1 MDSVFV
7 EPLLLSDTVND
18 PVVLASRL
26 LAENDQLR
34 SEIDRLRRENL
45 ELRQLAGYWRSMHAR
60 ATQRLEEVHQ
70 ELDLLRGEIRQL
82 KADLFGRKSEK
93 QSRKD
98 RSNDLEDPQET
109 ATKPERHRG
118 QQPDRPAPKRRD
130 YAHLPERIQ
139 KVELPPEQCYCP
151 DCGKRLKLRTDTED
165 ATQIEIEVIL
175 YRRVWQRCRYETT
188 CPCAG
193 KTRVFTAPVPPKLIP
208 KGLYGTS
215 LWVEILVDKFYSQQ
229 PVQRLLEQLRLHGL
243 DLAAGTVADGL
254 QRLEPLFTPVY
265 EALKERNGQS
275 FYRQADETRWYVFVE
290 HDGKSN
296 HCWWLWA
303 FSGEDTVVYCL
314 DPSRSHTVPEEYYPD
329 DVEGRLLVDRLS
341 SYKAMEQVKIGL
353 IRLAWCW
360 AHVRRDFV
368 RVGKGWPE
376 LKDWALAWL
385 RRIRELYRLNRE
397 RLAVRK
403 NKTKF
408 AKADRAL
415 RRAILAMQQ
424 QRDAE
429 LADRQLRPPC
439 RKALESMQE
448 HWEGLTRFV
457 DDSRM
462 PMDNNASERRL
473 RGPALGRKNYYGSGS
488 LWSGQLAAMLFSIFA
503 TLTMWKLNP
512 RKWLQWYLESC
523 AAQGGQAPADITP
536 FLPWNL
542 TDEQRLHLGG
552 VGAPFTLDST

>member
-1 MDSVFV
+1 MDGVFV
-7 EPLLLSDTVND
+7 KPLALAVSD
-18 PVVLASRL
+18 PAAARL

-34 SEIDRLRRENL
+34 AEIEGLRRENL
-45 ELRQLAGYWRSMHAR
+45 ELRQEAGYWRSQHAR
-60 ATQRLEEVHQ
+60 AIQRLEKVHQ
-70 ELDLLRGEIRQL
+70 EVELLRGEIRQL
-82 KADLFGRKSEK
+82 QADLFGRKSEK

-98 RSNDLEDPQET
+98 RSNHLADPQET
-109 ATKPERHRG
+109 ATKPKRKRG

-130 YAHLPERIQ
+130 YSHLPERIQ
-139 KVELPPEQCYCP
+139 KVELPAEQCYCP

-165 ATQIEIEVIL
+165 ASQIEIELIL

-188 CPCAG
+188 CACAG
-193 KTRVFTAPVPPKLIP
+193 KTRVFTAPVPPKVIA

-229 PVQRLLEQLRLHGL
+229 PVERLLEQLRLHGL
-243 DLAAGTVADGL
+243 DLAAGTVTDGL
-254 QRLEPLFTPVY
+254 QRLEPLFVPVY

-290 HDGKSN
+290 HDGKNN

-314 DPSRSHTVPEEYYPD
+314 DASRSHTVPEDYYPD
-329 DVEGRLLVDRLS
+329 DVEGSLLVDRLS
-341 SYKAMEQVKIGL
+341 SYKAMAQVKMGL
-353 IRLAWCW
+353 ILLAWCW

-368 RVGKGWPE
+368 RVGKGWPV

-385 RRIRELYRLNRE
+385 RRIHELYRLNRE

-403 NKTKF
+403 NKAKF

-415 RRAILAMQQ
+415 RQAVVAMQQ

-429 LADRQLRPPC
+429 LADGQLRLPC
-439 RKALESMQE
+439 RKVLKSMQE

-457 DDSRM
+457 DDPRV

-473 RGPALGRKNYYGSGS
+473 RNPALGRKNYYGSGS
-488 LWSGQLAAMLFSIFA
+488 LWSGRLAAMLFSIFA
-503 TLTMWKLNP
+503 TLKMGKLNP
-512 RKWLQWYLESC
+512 RLWLQWYLDSC
-523 AAQGGQAPADITP
+523 AKEGGKAPANLNS

-542 TDEQRLHLGG
+542 SPEQRRALGG
-552 VGAPFTLDST
+552 QVTPGNPDSS